1 MYPNPD
7 PFRMVQAFGATLNVF
22 TLLLVNMIGYAVGIH
37 GMGRVADGIF
47 LDKEG
52 LTMFVYSF
60 AFLFS
65 NVQASLHGLQ
75 YVCLVSSYATFPT

>member
-1 MYPNPD
+1 MYPY
-7 PFRMVQAFGATLNVF
+7 RMVQVFGGTLNMY

-37 GMGRVADGIF
+37 GMGQVADGIF

-52 LTMFVYSF
+52 LTMLVYSF

-65 NVQASLHGLQ
+65 NVQASLHGSN
-75 YVCLVSSYATFPT
+75 YVCLVASYATFPTEIE

>member
-1 MYPNPD
+1 MYPS
-7 PFRMVQAFGATLNVF
+7 RMVQAFGATLNVF

-52 LTMFVYSF
+52 LTVFFYSF

-65 NVQASLHGLQ
+65 GVQASMNRLRH
-75 YVCLVSSYATFPT
+75 VCLEASYAAFPTEIE